1 MPLGSPAR
9 TTPVRTGVAAP
20 VVESWRAA
28 TRVSHGGTMQQS
40 GGRARSAEVIRGVT
54 PATELA
60 AAVRA
65 LATHSTSVEARWW
78 PELVVARLGSGA
90 LELLSALATPAGEL
104 PLVLDPSAAVGRSL
118 EPGLAAIADTPA
130 PRIRESVE
138 RAHGGMTPPS
148 RALRAALGRGDA
160 GAVVARALWEC
171 WRLTLRPEWPSLG
184 EALHEEA
191 RVLEAALRRDGPLAA
206 LERVGLAHGS
216 ASLAAST
223 PLLVLAPSFLE
234 PAAARLSH
242 AEAGGWRLTYRA
254 FQPGTLVT
262 LRGRVVPRPAR

>member
-1 MPLGSPAR
+1 
-9 TTPVRTGVAAP
+9 
-20 VVESWRAA
+20 
-28 TRVSHGGTMQQS
+28 MQQS
-40 GGRARSAEVIRGVT
+40 GASARSAEVIHGVT

-65 LATHSTSVEARWW
+65 LAAHSTSAEARWW
-78 PELVVARLGSGA
+78 PELVVSRLGGGA
-90 LELLSALATPAGEL
+90 LELLSALAAPAGEL

-138 RAHGGMTPPS
+138 RAHGGMLPPS

-171 WRLTLRPEWPSLG
+171 WRLTLRPEWPSLE
-184 EALHEEA
+184 EALHAEA
-191 RVLEAALRRDGPLAA
+191 RVTEAAIRRDGALAA

-216 ASLAAST
+216 ASLAASS

-234 PAAARLSH
+234 PAVARLSH
-242 AEAGGWRLTYRA
+242 AEDGGWRLTYRA
-254 FQPGTLVT
+254 AQPGIFAA
-262 LRGRVVPRPAR
+262 LRGRVVPHPAR